1 MFGFFLGQ
9 DLISGNRSSFK
20 PADSCINQLLLITH
34 DIYKSFDDDYEF
46 RGVFIDISKAFDKLW
61 HDDLTFKLESRR

>member
-9 DLISGNRSSFK
+9 DLISGNRSSLK
-20 PADSCINQLLLITH
+20 PADSCINQLLFITH